1 MEKPGVIVRFFSFLL
16 KVVVVLILMAAIAVA
31 SFEGVTYYLT
41 GSLYDLRELR
51 GDDVDIHDN
60 GEDTIQEPEIDETN
74 MKSFLF
80 FVDDADSGQEYIS
93 LNMLNTSS
101 RVMDILL
108 IPSNAQM
115 TVGQDLMSEIQR
127 EMPEAKNMV
136 TLSDVCR
143 AFGDDKYAMIS
154 DIMEDVTGLTLSG
167 YDVMS
172 QEDFEEFLDMVPSV
186 AYQVDD
192 SISYR
197 DHNGVLDVIE
207 GGQTKLDSD
216 EAMALMAY
224 MDGTEKEES
233 DRLERTSLY
242 LQSFFN
248 TLLSENRS
256 ASVYKKYTN
265 LVQSGEDR
273 DRSGEEEILSALDA
287 EDITIRIMQG
297 SESNGVFSVD
307 SQKVQLQ
314 IAALS
319 QQAEGSVSA
328 EKDDDTDASGSENSG
343 TYSGED
349 SKDCSIELYNAAY
362 VSGLAG
368 EWEAYLE
375 EEGYSISLIDS
386 YQDEGPLSTTRI
398 VVSEEG
404 MGEDLLT
411 YFPGADIEEGE
422 IDTGGDI
429 QVFIGTD
436 CTDVGGGD
444 TVYDN
449 EDEEESYDDDMTET
463 SDDEDSSDETETS
476 DEEEGGSY
484 RYNGSGTY
492 NFDTDS
498 E

>member
-1 MEKPGVIVRFFSFLL
+1 MEKPGMIVRFFSFLL
-16 KVVVVLILMAAIAVA
+16 RVIVVLALMAAIAIA

-51 GDDVDIHDN
+51 GDDVDIN
-60 GEDTIQEPEIDETN
+60 KNEEAPVQEAEIDETN
-74 MKSFLF
+74 VKSFLL
-80 FVDDADSGQEYIS
+80 FVSDADSGKEYMS
-93 LNMLNTSS
+93 LNMLNTAS

-108 IPSNAQM
+108 IPSNAQV
-115 TVGQDLMSEIQR
+115 TVGQDLMKEVQR
-127 EMPEAKNMV
+127 EMPEAKNAV
-136 TLSDVCR
+136 LLSDVCR

-172 QEDFEEFLDMVPSV
+172 QADFEEFLSMVPAV

-197 DHNGVLDVIE
+197 DRDGVLDVIE
-207 GGQTKLDSD
+207 GGQTELDSD

-224 MDGTEKEES
+224 MDGTEAEES
-233 DRLERTSLY
+233 ARLERTSLY

-248 TLLSENRS
+248 TLLSENRG

-265 LVQSGEDR
+265 LVQSGADR
-273 DRSGEEEILSALDA
+273 DRAGEEEILSGLDA
-287 EDITIRIMQG
+287 DDITIRIMQG
-297 SESNGVFSVD
+297 SESNGVFAVD

-314 IAALS
+314 IAALV
-319 QQAEGSVSA
+319 QQAEGTTSA
-328 EKDDDTDASGSENSG
+328 SDEDDAADDSDAESGG
-343 TYSGED
+343 AYTGGD
-349 SKDCSIELYNAAY
+349 SKEYSIELYNAAY

-375 EEGYSISLIDS
+375 EEGYTISLIDS

-436 CTDVGGGD
+436 CTDVGGRD
-444 TVYDN
+444 AA
-449 EDEEESYDDDMTET
+449 DDDAAEEGR
-463 SDDEDSSDETETS
+463 DGEDSDGEET
-476 DEEEGGSY
+476 GSY
-484 RYNGSGTY
+484 EDGEGEDRDSGYGGTGSY